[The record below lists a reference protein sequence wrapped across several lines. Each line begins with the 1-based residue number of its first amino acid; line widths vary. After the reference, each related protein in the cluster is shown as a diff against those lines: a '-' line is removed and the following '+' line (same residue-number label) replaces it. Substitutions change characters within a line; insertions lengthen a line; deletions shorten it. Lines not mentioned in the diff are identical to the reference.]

1 MSVPQGVACSTEEY
15 SRSFSDPSI
24 HCLTRGQS
32 IGVTVRVESGLVSL
46 IAVVGVFILIIRN
59 GIRHVRRTGKWHLVH
74 HPMDVLML
82 SLFVG
87 DLVQAVGAVM
97 DIQWVH
103 SGVVSAGPFCTA
115 QGVVQQLGETTAA
128 MTTLLIAL
136 FTFAGI
142 WFRSGS
148 TALATVL
155 VILVWLFV
163 VLIIAIGNAT
173 HRGTHSLFES
183 PVPYWCWIGRQGFLG
198 YRLAGE
204 YIWFWITLA
213 VSILVYIT
221 LFLWARGNLTISDT
235 VWWRF
240 SVHRRDPSAEVGA
253 AERARRRRSYAM
265 IAYPA
270 CYCLL
275 LIPLSVVRWIGFAQ
289 EHGGRPNRIPSAATF
304 AVISIYGL
312 SGASN
317 VVLLLSTKPNS
328 MLFGDGRVVKDE
340 EEEHGHGRAPMPRP
354 RGDRYSD
361 GGSIMS
367 MGYLN

>member
-1 MSVPQGVACSTEEY
+1 MSVPPGVICTPEEY
-15 SRSFSDPSI
+15 SRSLSDPSI
-24 HCLTRGQS
+24 HCLTRGQT
-32 IGVTVRVESGLVSL
+32 IGAIARIVTGLCSL
-46 IAVVGVFILIIRN
+46 VAVVD
-59 GIRHVRRTGKWHLVH
+59 
-74 HPMDVLML
+74 PMDVLML

-87 DLVQAVGAVM
+87 DLVQALGGVM

-103 SGVVSAGPFCTA
+103 TGVVILGPFCTA
-115 QGVVQQLGETTAA
+115 QGVVEQLGETTAA

-136 FTFAGI
+136 FTFAGV

-148 TALATVL
+148 TTVATML

-173 HRGTHSLFES
+173 HRGAFES
-183 PVPYWCWIGRQGFLG
+183 PVPYWCWIGQQYLG

-221 LFLWARGNLTISDT
+221 LFLWARGNIQISDT
-235 VWWRF
+235 AWWRF
-240 SVHRRDPSAEVGA
+240 SVHRRSSSAKMDA

-275 LIPLSVVRWIGFAQ
+275 LIPLSIVRWVEFAQ
-289 EHGGRPNRIPSAATF
+289 ERGGRANTIPAAATF
-304 AVISIYGL
+304 AVSSVYRL
-312 SGASN
+312 SGALN
-317 VVLLLSTKPNS
+317 VLLLLSTKPNS
-328 MLFGDGRVVKDE
+328 MLFGGGQVEE
-340 EEEHGHGRAPMPRP
+340 EEEHGHGRAPMPQP
-354 RGDRYSD
+354 RGDRFSD
-361 GGSIMS
+361 GGSSMS
-367 MGYLN
+367 MGYHAN